1 MIPVGTLYLV
11 ATPIGNLEDI
21 TQRALRVLREASLIA
36 AEDTRHTRVLLS
48 HYEIK
53 TPSVSYYEHNKLARE
68 AEIMAALRNGDVALV
83 SDAGTPALSDPGYE
97 LVQAAL
103 EAGHDVSP
111 IPGPAAPIAALVA
124 SGMATDAFTF
134 IGYLPR
140 KTKARRALLQE
151 LSARRETLIAFET
164 PHRLRE
170 ALSDLADIL
179 GEDRQAAVCRELT
192 KAHEQILR
200 GSLGELAATSEQL
213 ISRGEITLVIA
224 GAPDPDP
231 WSRKAVL
238 SALEAELS
246 RGKSPS
252 QASRLVAQESGWHRR
267 DVYQLT
273 LEER

>member
-1 MIPVGTLYLV
+1 MTSVGTLYLI

-21 TQRALRVLREASLIA
+21 TLRALRVLREAHLIA
-36 AEDTRHTRVLLS
+36 AEDTRHTQVLLS

-68 AEIMAALRNGDVALV
+68 SEILAALKDGDVALV

-103 EAGHDVSP
+103 EAGHNVSP

-124 SGMATDAFTF
+124 SGMATDAFSF
-134 IGYLPR
+134 LGYLPR
-140 KTKARRALLQE
+140 KAKARRALLE
-151 LSARRETLIAFET
+151 EFATRRETLIVFET

-170 ALSDLADIL
+170 ALADLTEIM
-179 GEDRQAAVCRELT
+179 GEDRPVAICRELT
-192 KAHEQILR
+192 KTHEQILR
-200 GSLGELAATSEQL
+200 GALGELSGEHEEFTA
-213 ISRGEITLVIA
+213 RGEITLVIA
-224 GAPDPDP
+224 GAPEPDP
-231 WSRKAVL
+231 WSREQVSA
-238 SALEAELS
+238 ALEAQLS
-246 RGKSPS
+246 LGKSPS
-252 QASRLVAQESGWHRR
+252 QAARLVAQKSGWHRR